1 MDTPGSNLAQ
11 TTMEIHITNK
21 FVVQRCKKAKA
32 ALSCT
37 TNHSSVLSIT
47 VASVARATDTD
58 PTGGPPRLGPHPL
71 APCRS
76 SEPGPSIQPRQLA
89 HLIVFLGICSLA
101 FYSNFSIFN
110 TP

>member
-1 MDTPGSNLAQ
+1 MK
-11 TTMEIHITNK
+11 IHITNK

-32 ALSCT
+32 ALNCT

-58 PTGGPPRLGPHPL
+58 PVGSPFQLVAHPL
-71 APCRS
+71 LHPIPS
-76 SEPGPSIQPRQLA
+76 TSWHLVGPRPFIQPEQLA

-101 FYSNFSIFN
+101 FYSNFSLYN
-110 TP
+110 ALH